1 MKAKS
6 ILVVGLSLFLGACGG
21 SAPPSSPAPPASS
34 PAASAAAVSAK
45 PATSASPSA
54 KSAASASA
62 SAAAKPAA
70 GGPVKIGML
79 LPLTG
84 PQSSVGKDHQDGLK
98 LYLSS
103 VNNTIAGRPVE
114 LIVADSQF
122 QADVALTKARELVE
136 NQKVAALMGITAT
149 PEGYAVA
156 QYVKDTAHIPMLIT
170 SNSGGE
176 GMTTDPKFKSPYLTR
191 WTQTATEIVDVS
203 ADWSAKQ
210 GFKKAVLFVDDYA
223 AGVQNAFVF
232 ASTFIR
238 RGGSVV
244 QEVYAKLGTTDYG
257 PQLAQIAPDADVLF
271 GFLTGVDGLRFGQQ
285 YPNYASGHKLQ
296 IVDSFGSIT
305 AGPNLAQLKTK
316 AEGYVSVD
324 VFTEASDS
332 PGTQAFV
339 KAWKAAYPD
348 RLLSHDA
355 AGGYAAGQ
363 ILSAA
368 MQKVNG
374 QIENTDQ
381 FMQALYGLQIETA
394 KGPVKLDQTHDIVQ
408 TIWVYGHER
417 KGDTVERKL
426 LASYPNV
433 SDTWIRSP
441 EEVAQYGKW
450 ETFKGKWV
458 GMTKDK
464 LEAALK

>member
-1 MKAKS
+1 MRAKS
-6 ILVVGLSLFLGACGG
+6 VLVLGFIVFLAACGG
-21 SAPPSSPAPPASS
+21 SAAPSAAPASS
-34 PAASAAAVSAK
+34 PASPSAKPASSAGASAAAASGK
-45 PATSASPSA
+45 PAASTA
-54 KSAASASA
+54 G

-70 GGPVKIGML
+70 RGPVRIGVL

-84 PQSSVGKDHQDGLK
+84 PQATVGKDHQDGLN
-98 LYLSS
+98 LYLKS
-103 VNNTIAGRPVE
+103 VNNTIAGRPIE
-114 LIVADSQF
+114 LIFADSQF

-136 NQKVAALMGITAT
+136 NQHVAALMGFTAT

-156 QYVKDTAHIPMLIT
+156 QYVKDSAHIPMLIT
-170 SNSGGE
+170 SNAGGE

-210 GFKKAVLFVDDYA
+210 GFKKGVIFVDDYA

-238 RGGSVV
+238 RGGSIV

-257 PQLAQIAPDADVLF
+257 PQLAQLKPDADVLF
-271 GFLTGVDGLRFGQQ
+271 AFLTGADGLRFGEQ
-285 YPNYASGHKLQ
+285 YPDYVSGRKLQ
-296 IVDSFGSIT
+296 VVDSFGSIT
-305 AGPNLAQLKTK
+305 AGPNLVQLKAK
-316 AEGYVSVD
+316 AAGIASVD
-324 VFTEASDS
+324 VFSEVSDD

-355 AGGYAAGQ
+355 AGGFAGGQ
-363 ILSAA
+363 ILAAA
-368 MQKVNG
+368 MDKANG
-374 QIENTDQ
+374 QIENVDQ
-381 FMQALYGLQIETA
+381 FMQALYGVQIDTA
-394 KGPVKLDQTHDIVQ
+394 KGPVKLDANHDIVQ
-408 TIWVYGHER
+408 TVWVYGHE
-417 KGDTVERKL
+417 KSGDTVQRKL

-433 SDTWIRSP
+433 SDTWIRTP
-441 EEVAQYGKW
+441 EEVATYPKW
-450 ETFKGKWV
+450 ESFKDKWV
-458 GMTKDK
+458 GMTKDQ

>member
-1 MKAKS
+1 MRGMS
-6 ILVVGLSLFLGACGG
+6 GLVLGLSLVLAACGG
-21 SAPPSSPAPPASS
+21 
-34 PAASAAAVSAK
+34 AASAPVSSAPGSSPPPSAK
-45 PATSASPSA
+45 PAVSGSVAPSAPGSASA
-54 KSAASASA
+54 KPAA

-70 GGPVKIGML
+70 GGPIKIGVL
-79 LPLTG
+79 IPLTG
-84 PQSSVGKDHQDGLK
+84 PQATVGQDHQDGLK
-98 LYLSS
+98 LYLKS

-114 LIVADSQF
+114 AIYADTQF

-136 NQKVAALMGITAT
+136 NQKVAALVGFTST

-156 QYVKDTAHIPMLIT
+156 QYVKDSAHVPMLIT

-176 GMTTDPKFKSPYLTR
+176 GMLTDPKFKSPYLTR

-210 GFKKAVLFVDDYA
+210 GFKKGIIFVDDYA

-232 ASTFIR
+232 ASTFLR
-238 RGGSVV
+238 RGGSIV

-257 PQLAQIAPDADVLF
+257 PQLAQLKPDADVLF
-271 GFLTGVDGLRFGQQ
+271 AFLTGVDGLRFGEQ
-285 YPNYASGHKLQ
+285 YPTYASGRKLQ

-316 AEGYVSVD
+316 AEGIASVD
-324 VFTEASDS
+324 VFTEASDNPS
-332 PGTQAFV
+332 TQAFV
-339 KAWKAAYPD
+339 KAWKAATPD

-363 ILSAA
+363 ILAAA
-368 MQKVNG
+368 MQKVDG
-374 QIENTDQ
+374 RIEDTDA
-381 FMQALYGLQIETA
+381 FMQALFGLQIDTA
-394 KGPVKLDQTHDIVQ
+394 KGPLKLDQNHDIVQ

-433 SDTWIRSP
+433 SDTWIRSA
-441 EEVAQYGKW
+441 EEVARYPTW
-450 ETFKGKWV
+450 ESFKGKWV
-458 GMTKDK
+458 GMTKDQ
-464 LEAALK
+464 LEAGLK